1 VNCEILACQIVN
13 GQPAVAKFSAKNSM
27 KAKEL
32 AATKG
37 LHVLDELSEGGYND
51 PAMMRGLARQALSIG
66 T

>member
-1 VNCEILACQIVN
+1 VN

-37 LHVLDELSEGGYND
+37 LHVLDELSEWGYND